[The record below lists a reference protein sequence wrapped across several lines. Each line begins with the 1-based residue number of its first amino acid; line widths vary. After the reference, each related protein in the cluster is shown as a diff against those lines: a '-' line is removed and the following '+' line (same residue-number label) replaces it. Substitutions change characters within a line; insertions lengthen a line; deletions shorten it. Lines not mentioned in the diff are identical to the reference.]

1 MDSIIKKKYSSTYMF
16 YIVLILMVWAQ
27 DFLWFVTAIVY
38 KIPMISQFS
47 SYAVPILFG
56 IVTIKAFRYI
66 KKIKQY
72 SWLVFVSF
80 ASIYLLNYLIFPNNV
95 DGLDETAFSF
105 FVIVLP
111 CFLLSTTLDFT
122 EEICKI
128 MNWVSCICIY
138 LFWAYFIL
146 KITGA
151 STLTESGET
160 DYLSFAY
167 MLLPLLTYVIWQTFE
182 KWNVFNIVTSFIG
195 ILSLFSLGNRGS
207 IICVLVFVFF
217 YFFFLKEYKHKFRS
231 VSSLIIAIGTILFF
245 IDPILDYMY
254 EWSESMG
261 LSTRVFDSIQDETM
275 MDYDNSS
282 GRDKLAVRVFAI
294 LYEHPFG
301 VGIAGLKGYGI
312 EYSHNIL
319 FDLLVEYGVLLG
331 GLMIFT
337 IAYIY
342 IQGFIKSRS
351 REEKG
356 FGLVLICSAFIQ
368 LMFSHSYIVNWLF
381 FFSLGYFL
389 NIIKRIKIK
398 DLSQTITV

>member
-1 MDSIIKKKYSSTYMF
+1 M
-16 YIVLILMVWAQ
+16 
-27 DFLWFVTAIVY
+27 
-38 KIPMISQFS
+38 
-47 SYAVPILFG
+47 
-56 IVTIKAFRYI
+56 
-66 KKIKQY
+66 
-72 SWLVFVSF
+72 
-80 ASIYLLNYLIFPNNV
+80 
-95 DGLDETAFSF
+95 
-105 FVIVLP
+105 
-111 CFLLSTTLDFT
+111 
-122 EEICKI
+122 
-128 MNWVSCICIY
+128 
-138 LFWAYFIL
+138 
-146 KITGA
+146 
-151 STLTESGET
+151 
-160 DYLSFAY
+160 
-167 MLLPLLTYVIWQTFE
+167 
-182 KWNVFNIVTSFIG
+182 
-195 ILSLFSLGNRGS
+195 
-207 IICVLVFVFF
+207 
-217 YFFFLKEYKHKFRS
+217 
-231 VSSLIIAIGTILFF
+231 SSLIIAIGTILFF